1 MRAEG
6 DCVNSS
12 RILEHLDAWQ
22 GQCLVLTIVVILAIE
37 WLGRNLSLWLVM
49 KAFGTKTARFYDTRV
64 TAIGVIHHELSHLL
78 VAIFTGARIDG
89 VKLYKIFQKQDDE
102 VLGYVNYTPRG
113 LYPFRC
119 IQQTLIGIA
128 PGILGMVQI
137 CTMSQ
142 LLLGF
147 WSSLGND
154 CFKHPAIWILAIV
167 MSQIAYHSCP
177 PASEI
182 HPARCC
188 ARAGGRGCFVD
199 SAGRTRTNSNHGREL
214 CHGIDQ
220 SSDLHHT
227 ANYAG
232 RLLAYPERHRRDAKL
247 PDLSENPREG
257 RLPGGTQTLH
267 GTAQKTVRGKRK
279 GLNQQ
284 LAPCLHVRRNPHT
297 PPTNASFRTSA
308 VTSVSLVAKSFGRY
322 LYSIAN
328 PVHCE
333 VS

>member
-119 IQQTLIGIA
+119 IQQTLIALHRESSAWFRFA
-128 PGILGMVQI
+128 P
-137 CTMSQ
+137 
-142 LLLGF
+142 
-147 WSSLGND
+147 
-154 CFKHPAIWILAIV
+154 
-167 MSQIAYHSCP
+167 
-177 PASEI
+177 
-182 HPARCC
+182 
-188 ARAGGRGCFVD
+188 
-199 SAGRTRTNSNHGREL
+199 
-214 CHGIDQ
+214 
-220 SSDLHHT
+220 
-227 ANYAG
+227 
-232 RLLAYPERHRRDAKL
+232 
-247 PDLSENPREG
+247 
-257 RLPGGTQTLH
+257 
-267 GTAQKTVRGKRK
+267 
-279 GLNQQ
+279 
-284 LAPCLHVRRNPHT
+284 
-297 PPTNASFRTSA
+297 
-308 VTSVSLVAKSFGRY
+308 
-322 LYSIAN
+322 
-328 PVHCE
+328 
-333 VS
+333 